1 MNTTTTHVTAI
12 RSAFALEIWSEHKS
26 EQTASKACTRLTV
39 KGHPAAVYSRSEAE
53 EIKAEFAAEIDALDA
68 IL

>member
-1 MNTTTTHVTAI
+1 MKTTTTHVAAI

-26 EQTASKACTRLTV
+26 EKTASEACTRLTA

-53 EIKAEFAAEIDALDA
+53 EIKAEFGGDECALDA